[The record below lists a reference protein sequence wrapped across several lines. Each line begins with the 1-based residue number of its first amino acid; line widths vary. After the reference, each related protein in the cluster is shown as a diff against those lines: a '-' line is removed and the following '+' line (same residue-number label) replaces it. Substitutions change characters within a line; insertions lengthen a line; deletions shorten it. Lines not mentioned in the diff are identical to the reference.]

1 MKKKVTTKTK
11 IDKTTEICKEV
22 ILGQAAEENLSA
34 FSDEQLKTLLKN
46 IDNEKLRRKNLKI
59 VEENLK
65 IEEQHSILLER
76 VDSLLN
82 FATEH
87 SGGCDLTK
95 DREDYNNLSFN
106 AWNTDPY
113 DSQYEKDSQYIQDY
127 SYMFYAK
134 CTRCA
139 LLALK
144 ETKYNTSFVA
154 DIKILLKEVKPLN
167 FGL

>member
-1 MKKKVTTKTK
+1 MKKKATNL
-11 IDKTTEICKEV
+11 CKEV
-22 ILGQAAEENLSA
+22 TLEETIQDRADLM
-34 FSDEQLKTLLKN
+34 SDEQLSLL
-46 IDNEKLRRKNLKI
+46 EKKISDERLRRKNLKI
-59 VEENLK
+59 VEENSK

-87 SGGCDLTK
+87 SGGCNLTK
-95 DREDYNNLSFN
+95 DREDHVNNLSFDP
-106 AWNTDPY
+106 WNRDPY

-127 SYMFYAK
+127 SYVFYAK

-144 ETKYNTSFVA
+144 ETRYNASFVA
-154 DIKILLKEVKPLN
+154 DIKILFKEVKPLN
-167 FGL
+167 SGL